1 MSKIIITGATG
12 RIGSA
17 CLTHCLSHPAV
28 HLVVALTRRP
38 IDSPEANNS
47 KLKNLIVSNFSTLSE
62 DVLAELEGANACI
75 WSLGQNS
82 EGDPQ
87 MEEREYVWPVAA
99 ARLFAE
105 KLAPS
110 STPAPFRFVLMSGQL
125 VLHSNAD
132 PNASLW
138 FFSQA
143 RKTKGRTS
151 RAIIGM
157 QDEFS
162 NFESFA
168 VRPGGVITDDNYTPN
183 LVVAALSLI
192 RRGDLAAAVADIAL
206 NGGQQRLFECG
217 ELRSKGIQKRE
228 ELLAGSLTKL

>member
-17 CLTHCLSHPAV
+17 CLARCLSHPAV

-38 IDSPEANNS
+38 IESPEASNP
-47 KLKNLIVSNFSTLSE
+47 KLKNLTVSDFSTLSE

-75 WSLGQNS
+75 WCLGQNS
-82 EGDPQ
+82 EGRSPDGRTGSMSGP
-87 MEEREYVWPVAA
+87 WPT

-105 KLAPS
+105 NLAPS
-110 STPAPFRFVLMSGQL
+110 GQF

-162 NFESFA
+162 NFESFL
-168 VRPGGVITDDNYTPN
+168 ITDDNWTPN
-183 LVVAALSLI
+183 LVVAAMSLI
-192 RRGDLAAAVADIAL
+192 RRGDLAAAV
-206 NGGQQRLFECG
+206 
-217 ELRSKGIQKRE
+217 LRFKGIQERQ
-228 ELLAGSLTKL
+228 ELPATSPTKL

>member
-17 CLTHCLSHPAV
+17 CLARCLSHPAV
-28 HLVVALTRRP
+28 HLIVALTRRP
-38 IDSPEANNS
+38 IDSPEAGNP
-47 KLKNLIVSNFSTLSE
+47 KLKNLIVSDFSTLSE

-87 MEEREYVWPVAA
+87 MEEREHVWPMAA

-105 KLAPS
+105 KLAPL
-110 STPAPFRFVLMSGQL
+110 STPTPFRFVLMSGQF

-138 FFSQA
+138 FFTQA

-157 QDEFS
+157 QGKFP

-168 VRPGGVITDDNYTPN
+168 VRPGGVITDDNWTPN

-192 RRGDLAAAVADIAL
+192 RRGDLAAAVVDIAL

-217 ELRSKGIQKRE
+217 ELRSKGIQERE
-228 ELLAGSLTKL
+228 ELLATSPTKL

>member
-17 CLTHCLSHPAV
+17 CLARCLSHPAV

-38 IDSPEANNS
+38 IDSPEANHP
-47 KLKNLIVSNFSTLSE
+47 KLKNLIVSNFATLSD
-62 DVLAELEGANACI
+62 DVLAELKGANACI

-82 EGDPQ
+82 EGDPE
-87 MEEREYVWPVAA
+87 MEEREHVWPLTA

-105 KLAPS
+105 NLAPS
-110 STPAPFRFVLMSGQL
+110 STSPFRFILMSGQF
-125 VLHSNAD
+125 VLHANPD

-162 NFESFA
+162 NFETFA
-168 VRPGGVITDDNYTPN
+168 VRPGGVITDDNWTPN
-183 LVVAALSLI
+183 RVVAALSLI
-192 RRGDLAAAVADIAL
+192 RRGDLAAAVVDIAL
-206 NGGQQRLFECG
+206 NGAQQRLFECG

-228 ELLAGSLTKL
+228 ESLDAGLTKL

>member
-17 CLTHCLSHPAV
+17 CLARCLSHPDV
-28 HLVVALTRRP
+28 RLIVALTRRP
-38 IDSPEANNS
+38 IDSAEASNP
-47 KLKNLIVSNFSTLSE
+47 KLKNLIVSDFSALSAE
-62 DVLAELEGANACI
+62 VLAELEGANACI

-87 MEEREYVWPVAA
+87 MEEREHVWPVAS

-110 STPAPFRFVLMSGQL
+110 STPTPFRFVLMSGQY

-157 QDEFS
+157 QDEFP

-168 VRPGGVITDDNYTPN
+168 VRPGAIITDDNCTPN
-183 LVVAALSLI
+183 LAVAALSLI
-192 RRGDLAAAVADIAL
+192 RTGDLAAAVVDIAL
-206 NGGQQRLFECG
+206 NGGEQRLFECG
-217 ELRSKGIQKRE
+217 ELRSIGMKKRA
-228 ELLAGSLTKL
+228 ELLAASPTKL

>member
-1 MSKIIITGATG
+1 MSKIIVTGATG

-17 CLTHCLSHPAV
+17 CLARCLSHPAV

-38 IDSPEANNS
+38 IESPEAS
-47 KLKNLIVSNFSTLSE
+47 SPKLKNLTVSDFSTLSE

-75 WSLGQNS
+75 WCLGQNI

-87 MEEREYVWPVAA
+87 MEEREYVWPLATA
-99 ARLFAE
+99 QLFAE

-110 STPAPFRFVLMSGQL
+110 STPTPFRFVLMSGQL
-125 VLHSNAD
+125 VLHSNPD

-138 FFSQA
+138 LFPQA

-168 VRPGGVITDDNYTPN
+168 VRPGGVITDDNCTPN
-183 LVVAALSLI
+183 LVVAALNLI
-192 RRGDLAAAVADIAL
+192 RRGDLAAAVVDIAL
-206 NGGQQRLFECG
+206 NGGPQRLFEWE
-217 ELRSKGIQKRE
+217 ELRFKGIQERQ
-228 ELLAGSLTKL
+228 ELLAASPTKL